1 VSPRARLAAV
11 LAAVAAAACTSSSA
25 PQAGAHLAE
34 PSSVAVFRGV
44 TIRSDLDPSGLST
57 PNPYRPYLAIANA
70 ASNDLSIVDGVDD
83 TLITAPAV
91 VRGLVYPVPGRPVI
105 LAAGDLGD
113 LGPDLLVVVT
123 AGDLPWL
130 GGTQLQVIRTWAADG
145 AIVDRTDGA
154 PAVDFGADVLAL
166 LALPPDPAVP
176 GAVKL
181 VAALAG
187 EQVATVTFKR
197 VSGSTRIDVDAAQ
210 ATVTRSG
217 GLGFQPLSLAAIPG
231 ERTRVFA
238 ASTDQLPGGTF
249 GVAQLDVTGTP
260 FLAAELNAHAPTRL
274 VAAGRLAE
282 VAGLSPD
289 TTAAAFAGSPAVD
302 RVFAVLDESLRAC
315 PELGPGARC
324 ASCGFDAAIPCGLVA
339 LDPDPLKRDLLP
351 DLVDPALAGS
361 MHGPFRAPIPVPFP
375 LALGFSGPPVRA
387 VDPQYAGSYQRVA
400 SGSLTWQTTGV
411 LAVASADGYLT
422 FVDAARWNV
431 PSSQFI
437 SPSVTAKVASTR
449 PSGTSGTQFLT
460 LVDPHSGA
468 TVAHTDASGL
478 TTSVTVTA
486 GFTPTDRWTVTR
498 EGALPGL
505 VTRRAESFGDGSL
518 ALQATSGGV
527 AQEVVRLWDPTLG
540 VTAGDIVVIEPTGLG
555 TCTRFE
561 ATITGLLPPAPAR
574 PGGSVTLGHRTPT
587 VVAWDRCVDL
597 LAATSNVA
605 QQGPGTLATIRA
617 GGYVLL
623 RGTGSGARH
632 VGRPA
637 MGQRFE
643 VAWQDEAALTTGA
656 DRCALPPAVPWPG
669 GGAACG
675 DACRARCDA
684 LVRARLSRRI
694 AYVNELPAGVTGPA
708 LAFTLGLAQPTG
720 TVPRD
725 LALVIDTF
733 DGRAPFRLTV
743 SAGYPVD
750 PREALPFDR
759 SPWAKD
765 GGIRF
770 LVPWAGGSVLD
781 TTPSVSGG
789 APTTIH

>member
-1 VSPRARLAAV
+1 VSLRARLAAV
-11 LAAVAAAACTSSSA
+11 LAAAAAAAACTSSSA
-25 PQAGAHLAE
+25 PSSGAHLAE

-44 TIRSDLDPSGLST
+44 TTRSELAAPGSSE
-57 PNPYRPYLAIANA
+57 PFSSYRPYLAIANA
-70 ASNDLSIVDGVDD
+70 ASNDLTIVDGVDD
-83 TLITAPAV
+83 TLLTAPAV

-113 LGPDLLVVVT
+113 DKPDLLVVVT

-130 GGTQLQVIRTWAADG
+130 GGTQLRVIRTWAADG

-166 LALPPDPAVP
+166 LALPPDPAAP
-176 GAVKL
+176 GAPSVKL

-187 EQVATVTFKR
+187 GQVATVTFAR
-197 VSGSTRIDVDAAQ
+197 SAVPGSTRIDVDAAQ
-210 ATVTRSG
+210 ATVTKSAA
-217 GLGFQPLSLAAIPG
+217 LGFQPLALAAIPG

-238 ASTDQLPGGTF
+238 ASSDRLPGGTF

-289 TTAAAFAGSPAVD
+289 PTAAAFAGSPAVD
-302 RVFAVLDESLRAC
+302 RVFAVLDES
-315 PELGPGARC
+315 
-324 ASCGFDAAIPCGLVA
+324 SCGFDAAIACGLVA
-339 LDPDPLKRDLLP
+339 LDPVTRDLLP
-351 DLVDPALAGS
+351 DLVDPSLAGT
-361 MHGPFRAPIPVPFP
+361 MHGPFRAPIPIPFP
-375 LALGFSGPPVRA
+375 LALSFSGPPVRA

-431 PSSQFI
+431 PSNRFI
-437 SPSVTAKVASTR
+437 SPSVTATVKSTR

-468 TVAHTDASGL
+468 TVAHPDTDPSAL
-478 TTSVTVTA
+478 TTAVTVTP
-486 GFTPTDRWTVTR
+486 GFTPRDTWTVTR

-505 VTRRAESFGDGSL
+505 VARRAESFGDGSL

-561 ATITGLLPPAPAR
+561 ASITGLLPPAPDR
-574 PGGSVTLGHRTPT
+574 PGGSITLGRRTPT

-597 LAATSNVA
+597 LVATSNVA

-623 RGTGSGARH
+623 RGTGAAARH

-637 MGQRFE
+637 VGQRFD
-643 VAWQDEAALTTGA
+643 VAWQDETALTTGA
-656 DRCALPPAVPWPG
+656 DACTLPPAVPWPG

-675 DACRARCDA
+675 AACRARCET

-708 LAFTLGLAQPTG
+708 LAFTLGLAPPTG
-720 TVPRD
+720 TVARD
-725 LALVIDTF
+725 AALVIETF
-733 DGRAPFRLTV
+733 EGRDPFRLTV

-759 SPWAKD
+759 SPWVKE
-765 GGIRF
+765 GGVRF

-781 TTPSVSGG
+781 ATPSVSGG